1 MQTFFDATKINR
13 TVRFHRSRCAGRKV
27 LFGPLPDW
35 TPMTAVY
42 AYLRISTDQQDT
54 ANQKRGV
61 SDYCAARQWPV
72 AYVEDT
78 ASGKKPWR
86 EREVGRLLDRMQR
99 GDVLVV
105 AEISRLGRSTLQ
117 VLELMAYASE
127 RGLSI
132 HVVKGSMVLDGSG
145 QSKMFAILHALFAE
159 IERDFIVARTR
170 EALQRRKAEGLPMG
184 RPVGQAK
191 DLKLDSQAAEIDR
204 LMGGK
209 VPKRVIA
216 RVVGCSPQ
224 TLHTWLSIRRS
235 ATQSKCHE

>member
-1 MQTFFDATKINR
+1 
-13 TVRFHRSRCAGRKV
+13 
-27 LFGPLPDW
+27 
-35 TPMTAVY
+35 MTAVY
-42 AYLRISTDQQDT
+42 AYLRVSTDAQDA

-61 SDYCAARQWPV
+61 SEYCAARQWPV

-117 VLELMAYASE
+117 VLELMAYAGE

-132 HVVKGSMVLDGSG
+132 HVVKGSMVLDGSA
-145 QSKMFAILHALFAE
+145 QSKMFATMHALFAE

-184 RPVGQAK
+184 RPTGPGK
-191 DLKLDSQAAEIDR
+191 KLMLDSRAAEIDR
-204 LMGGK
+204 LMDVK

-216 RVVGCSPQ
+216 RAVGCSPQ
-224 TLHTWLSIRRS
+224 TLHNWLAVRRPAGATPPAQIAQPAAPKRTRSS
-235 ATQSKCHE
+235 ATT